1 MYYRTWKQAGI
12 RNNIKENVL
21 KEDTHGFNERKG
33 RKLE

>member
-21 KEDTHGFNERKG
+21 NVLKEDTHDYDEG
-33 RKLE
+33 